1 MKMVLMISKTRL
13 SFKLKMTFKLIKGH
27 LIDHHKTKNN
37 LRNQLIKTLVGV
49 GDKQII
55 MIMMASMNLT
65 RLKKLNKRINGRHL
79 DPTITNKRKTRALK
93 NYKKEQTLV
102 DLKKN
107 QWKLM
112 RKLIIRTK
120 Y

>member
-1 MKMVLMISKTRL
+1 MKMVLMISKTPL

-27 LIDHHKTKNN
+27 LIDHKTKNN

-55 MIMMASMNLT
+55 MIMMVSMNLT
-65 RLKKLNKRINGRHL
+65 RLKKLNKRINGRRL
-79 DPTITNKRKTRALK
+79 DPIITKKRKTKVLK

-102 DLKKN
+102 DLKQN

-112 RKLIIRTK
+112 RKLIIRIK

>member
-1 MKMVLMISKTRL
+1 MKMVLMILKIPL
-13 SFKLKMTFKLIKGH
+13 SFMLKMRFKLIKGH

-37 LRNQLIKTLVGV
+37 LRNQLIKTMVGV

-55 MIMMASMNLT
+55 MIMMVSMNLT
-65 RLKKLNKRINGRHL
+65 RLKKLNKRINGRRS
-79 DPTITNKRKTRALK
+79 DQIITKKMKMKALK

-107 QWKLM
+107 QCKLM
-112 RKLIIRTK
+112 RKLIVRTK
-120 Y
+120 F

>member
-1 MKMVLMISKTRL
+1 
-13 SFKLKMTFKLIKGH
+13 
-27 LIDHHKTKNN
+27 

-55 MIMMASMNLT
+55 MMVSMNLT

-102 DLKKN
+102 DLKQN
-107 QWKLM
+107 QWKSM
-112 RKLIIRTK
+112 RKLIIRMK
-120 Y
+120 N